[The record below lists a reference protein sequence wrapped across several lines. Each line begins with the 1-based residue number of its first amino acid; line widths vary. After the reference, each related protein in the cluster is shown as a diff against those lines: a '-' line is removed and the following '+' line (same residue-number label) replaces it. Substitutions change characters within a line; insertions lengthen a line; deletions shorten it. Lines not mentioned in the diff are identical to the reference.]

1 MRHFK
6 RSLALLL
13 ALTMALLCGC
23 AGTADGS
30 AASEEKY
37 TKTVFAMDTVMD
49 ITPYGPN
56 AEAAADAAAKRIS
69 ELEALF
75 SVTLEDSDISAVNH
89 AAGEPVQVSE
99 ETATLVSE
107 ALTYCEA
114 TRGALDI
121 SVYPVLRAWGF
132 TTQEYRVP
140 GAEELTEL
148 LSKVDYAKVR
158 CDGFA
163 VTVPDGME
171 IDLGSVAKG
180 YTGDEIMR
188 VFRQNGVTSG
198 LVSLGGNVQALG
210 AKPDGSPW
218 RVAVQDP
225 LGEGF
230 VGVLEIADEAVVTS
244 GGYERYFEQDG
255 EVYWHIIDPATG
267 APAKNGVISA
277 TIVSDSG
284 LRCDALST
292 ALFILGED
300 AAADYWRAHGDFD
313 YLLVLD
319 NGSIVISEG
328 IADRFA
334 VDDHWADSPLTVVTK

>member
-1 MRHFK
+1 MKYWKPICAFV
-6 RSLALLL
+6 LALML
-13 ALTMALLCGC
+13 LLCAACGN
-23 AGTADGS
+23 GETADPG
-30 AASEEKY
+30 AEERV
-37 TKTVFAMDTVMD
+37 TRTVFAMDTVMD
-49 ITPYGPN
+49 ITPYGAN
-56 AEAAADAAAKRIS
+56 AEAAAEAAAARIA
-69 ELEALF
+69 ELERLF
-75 SVTLEDSDISAVNH
+75 SVTLEDSDISAVNR
-89 AAGEPVQVSE
+89 AAGERVPVSE
-99 ETATLVSE
+99 ETATLISE
-107 ALTYCEA
+107 ALDYCAA

-140 GAEELTEL
+140 GEAERMEL
-148 LSKVDYAKVR
+148 LSKVDYSKVQ
-158 CDGFA
+158 CDGLD
-163 VTVPDGME
+163 VTVPEGME

-188 VFRQNGVTSG
+188 IFRQSGVTSG
-198 LVSLGGNVQALG
+198 MISLGGNVQVLG
-210 AKPDGSPW
+210 TKPNGNPW
-218 RVAVQDP
+218 RIAIQDP
-225 LGEGF
+225 TGDGY
-230 VGVLEIADEAVVTS
+230 VGVIEAADEAVITS

-292 ALFILGED
+292 ALFILGQD

-319 NGSIVISEG
+319 NGTIVLSEG
-328 IADRFA
+328 IADRFT
-334 VDDHWADSPLTVVTK
+334 VDENWADAPLIVVTK